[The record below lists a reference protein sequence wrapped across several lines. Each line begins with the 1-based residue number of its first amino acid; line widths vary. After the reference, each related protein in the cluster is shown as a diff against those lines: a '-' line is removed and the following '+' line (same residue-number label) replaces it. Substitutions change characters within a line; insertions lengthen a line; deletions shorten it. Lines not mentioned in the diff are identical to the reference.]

1 MYCPKCRAEF
11 VEGITKCPDCEVD
24 LVEDLP
30 PEDEIL
36 YKDYATVY
44 TTSDSGLIAIAE
56 SLLKSENI
64 TYAKKSEGLQAV
76 YGIGFVQFQVPP
88 KDKEKATELLKDLV
102 ESGDEISDDNIP
114 EDDIDR

>member
-1 MYCPKCRAEF
+1 MFCPKCRAEF

-24 LVEDLP
+24 LVEILP

-36 YKDYATVY
+36 YEDYVTVY
-44 TTSDSGLIAIAE
+44 TTSDTGLIAVAE

-64 TYAKKSEGLQAV
+64 PYAKKSEGLQPV

-88 KDKEKATELLKDLV
+88 EKKVTATELLKDLV
-102 ESGDEISDDNIP
+102 ESGDEITNDEISDD
-114 EDDIDR
+114 